1 MPFKLNNF
9 MSFNNLLLSTSLVPV
24 ISFGETDLFNQLHC
38 PEGSILR
45 RIQNYIRSS
54 IGIPLF
60 FFSGRGFFQ
69 YSFGLIPKRLPVTVV
84 GKILFIYFHIYL
96 YYIYVIKLGFFMFLF
111 ILVGSPIELPKIT
124 NPMSEEVDKYHDEFT
139 KHLVELFEAQ
149 KHNYIKNAENV
160 TLDLNV

>member
-1 MPFKLNNF
+1 MAFKLNNF

-24 ISFGETDLFNQLHC
+24 FSFGETDLYNQIYC
-38 PEGSILR
+38 SEGSIFR
-45 RIQNYIRSS
+45 RIQNYIRSL
-54 IGIPLF
+54 IGVPPF

-96 YYIYVIKLGFFMFLF
+96 YYIIIYLGFFIFLF
-111 ILVGSPIELPKIT
+111 ILVGSPIELPKIADPT
-124 NPMSEEVDKYHDEFT
+124 SEEIDKYHDKFI

-149 KHNYIKNAENV
+149 KHNYINNAENV